1 MKNHS
6 ALGLRPSIAIAA
18 LAIALLAGG
27 CGDGPA
33 RSTPVGEAVPPDAA
47 PTTEPASDEPD
58 PFARDLGTLLAHDP
72 STDQGRRGLRE
83 ALAGD
88 EADPRLC
95 LTALRRL
102 ESVRAPERVE
112 IAERLAAAPCET
124 EQERLL
130 AVNAVAVLERAKT
143 PRAEQALARLGASA
157 ASELVRRRVAALAS
171 APSEEAGR

>member
-33 RSTPVGEAVPPDAA
+33 RSTPVGEAVPPVAA
-47 PTTEPASDEPD
+47 RATESDESD

-72 STDQGRRGLRE
+72 STDQGRCGLRE
-83 ALAGD
+83 ALAAD
-88 EADPRLC
+88 ETDPRLC
-95 LTALRRL
+95 LAALRRL

-171 APSEEAGR
+171 AQSEEAGR